1 MRNSLLLTAAMAC
14 VGIASGAAHAQQR
27 PILVVDTEKVLTDCN
42 ACRTA
47 NTQLQTQQSQL
58 QSRIQQRAAALD
70 AQLKPEREAIQ
81 KAVQALGGKQPDAA
95 LERRVSAY
103 QQRAQQAQTELGNIE
118 RQFESTV
125 AHVRQQVGQ
134 RVVLI
139 AEQVRARRQAAIVIG
154 KSSVMA
160 NDNSIDVTAEVLAAL
175 NQQLPAVSVTPL
187 PQQQQRAQPQGR

>member
-1 MRNSLLLTAAMAC
+1 MRKFLFPALALASAAA
-14 VGIASGAAHAQQR
+14 VTGSANAQQR

-42 ACRTA
+42 ACRSA

-58 QSRIQQRAAALD
+58 QGRIQQRAQQLD
-70 AQLKPEREAIQ
+70 AQLKPERDSIQ
-81 KAVQALGGKQPDAA
+81 AALKALGTRQPDAA
-95 LERRVSAY
+95 LQARATAY
-103 QQRAQQAQTELGNIE
+103 EKRAQAAQQELARIE
-118 RQFESTV
+118 QQFQSTV
-125 AHVRQQVGQ
+125 NHVRKQVGE

-160 NDNSIDVTAEVLAAL
+160 NDNSIDVTSEVLAAL

-187 PQQQQRAQPQGR
+187 PQQQQAQPQGR

>member
-1 MRNSLLLTAAMAC
+1 MRQLLMPTIAAA
-14 VGIASGAAHAQQR
+14 AAFFAAGAANAQQR

-42 ACRTA
+42 ACRAA
-47 NTQLQTQQSQL
+47 NTQLQTQQNQL
-58 QSRIQQRAAALD
+58 QSRIQQRATALD
-70 AQLKPEREAIQ
+70 AQLKPERDAIQ
-81 KAVQALGGKQPDAA
+81 KAIQALGGKQPDAA
-95 LERRVSAY
+95 LQKRAQAY
-103 QQRAQQAQTELGNIE
+103 EQRAQAAQTELQNIE
-118 RQFESTV
+118 RQFQSTV

-160 NDNSIDVTAEVLAAL
+160 NDSSIDVTTEVLAAL

-187 PQQQQRAQPQGR
+187 PQQQQAQPQGR

>member
-1 MRNSLLLTAAMAC
+1 MRKLLFSTIVVATAFAA
-14 VGIASGAAHAQQR
+14 AGAANAQQR

-47 NTQLQTQQSQL
+47 NTQLQTQQNQL

-70 AQLKPEREAIQ
+70 AQLKPERDAIQ
-81 KAVQALGGKQPDAA
+81 KAVQALGGRQPDAA
-95 LERRVSAY
+95 LQRRAAAY
-103 QQRAQQAQTELGNIE
+103 EQRAQAAQTELQNIE
-118 RQFESTV
+118 RQFQSTV
-125 AHVRQQVGQ
+125 AHVRQQVGA

-160 NDNSIDVTAEVLAAL
+160 NDNSLDVTTEVLAAL

-187 PQQQQRAQPQGR
+187 PQQQQAQPQGR